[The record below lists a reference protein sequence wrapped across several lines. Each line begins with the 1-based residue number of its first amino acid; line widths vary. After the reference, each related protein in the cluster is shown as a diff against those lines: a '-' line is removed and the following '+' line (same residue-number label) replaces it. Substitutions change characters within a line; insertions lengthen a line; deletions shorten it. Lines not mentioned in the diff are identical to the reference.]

1 MVFIVAA
8 SSLHHALDT
17 IPSEKRFAYKEKI
30 FTKPG
35 TFRFTKFP
43 GLSLNCHAKN
53 PQKIVQNLLRQDFAE
68 KTEIVIWHDVL
79 NNSLSKHKSNNFRA
93 LSVSELLE
101 ILKSLENKLRAL
113 VYCHRIRTPEIS
125 DVLKTQNVPVFRI
138 ETDFFSTRKQ
148 NDPQILKELKAIH
161 QRPVFELKYL
171 DIILRKETDL
181 AQITAKSR
189 PKRPNKRARKALKNA
204 ASKQSEVFSSQTVR
218 CCDSVQT
225 SLSG

>member
-17 IPSEKRFAYKEKI
+17 IPSEKRLAYKEKI
-30 FTKPG
+30 FTI
-35 TFRFTKFP
+35 P

-53 PQKIVQNLLRQDFAE
+53 PQKIVQNFLRQDFAE

-79 NNSLSKHKSNNFRA
+79 NNSLPKHKSNNFRA

-113 VYCHRIRTPEIS
+113 VYCHRIRTPDIS
-125 DVLKTQNVPVFRI
+125 HVLKTQNVPVFRI

-161 QRPVFELKYL
+161 QRPEFELKYL

-189 PKRPNKRARKALKNA
+189 PKPPSKRARKALKNA

>member
-1 MVFIVAA
+1 MVFILGA
-8 SSLHHALDT
+8 SSLHHALDKVT
-17 IPSEKRFAYKEKI
+17 PEKTKAFNEKI
-30 FTKPG
+30 YTI
-35 TFRFTKFP
+35 P
-43 GLSLNCHAKN
+43 GLSLNNHAKN
-53 PQKIVQNLLRQDFAE
+53 PQKIVQNLLQKDFAE

-101 ILKSLENKLRAL
+101 ILQSLENKLRAL
-113 VYCHRIRTPEIS
+113 VYCHRIRTPDIS

-148 NDPQILKELKAIH
+148 NDPQILNELKAIH
-161 QRPVFELKYL
+161 QRPEFELKYL

-189 PKRPNKRARKALKNA
+189 PKRPSKRARKALKNA
-204 ASKQSEVFSSQTVR
+204 ASNQSEVSPSPKD
-218 CCDSVQT
+218 CCRDSVQT